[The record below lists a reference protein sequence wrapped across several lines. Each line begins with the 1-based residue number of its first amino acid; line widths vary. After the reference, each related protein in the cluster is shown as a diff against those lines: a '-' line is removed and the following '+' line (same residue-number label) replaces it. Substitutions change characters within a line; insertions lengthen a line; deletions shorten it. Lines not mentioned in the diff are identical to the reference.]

1 MATDQ
6 EYKYEEISVQVE
18 SKGELFEAKGK
29 KILQYGWKLY
39 EECFKNDQGMAM
51 EEFCASEKEFP
62 EVIKETIFRCVPV
75 QKTVHYTTPPKEYTE
90 DTLLAAME
98 TAGNK
103 DFEKETEKKGLG
115 TPATRASI
123 IEKLVFSKYAI
134 RKGKQISCTE
144 DGKLLI
150 EVVPDY
156 LKSAALTAEWENKLL
171 EMEKGNLTDQS
182 FLEGIKGMVMLLISD
197 CRKLSSEQTHKFDT
211 RKSIGTCPVCGNPV
225 YGGKKNFYCSNRDC
239 SFVLWKENNFLEKMG
254 KTMDEAIATA
264 LLQKG
269 RVTMTDLYSA
279 KKNKYFNADLVME
292 IEDGKAR
299 FQLEFP
305 KNTTR
310 KRRTNR
316 MDFKTFKEEVKEN
329 VRAHLPKEA
338 KDVELSFGTYQKMN
352 YSYEALFINIPE
364 KNAQVSINLDELY
377 EAYKDGQD
385 LSKFYEIIPEIVES
399 KEVDRAK
406 EISFDYEQVKP
417 HLFIRVDRVE
427 GNENILENVP
437 HCQMEDLALTYHV
450 LLNKDGE
457 GISKAMITN
466 SWLEILGVTQ
476 EQLHQDALNNS
487 QKLFPLSVMTI
498 TQAVMGGIDPTGVFA
513 SSQESLEE
521 ALKDEEIPLIVVT
534 NKTKTDGAAALFY
547 PEVMEQLGEKIG
559 DFTILPSS
567 THETLILPDSEGMPI
582 QHLKEMVAEV
592 NGSFVEDADRLTD
605 EVYHFDTKDRV
616 FEKVDKFV
624 ARQKENSQKHVAEK
638 GTEGIQKPK
647 KSHEMSL

>member
-1 MATDQ
+1 MERPDSSWSSRKIQQ
-6 EYKYEEISVQVE
+6 E
-18 SKGELFEAKGK
+18 
-29 KILQYGWKLY
+29 
-39 EECFKNDQGMAM
+39 
-51 EEFCASEKEFP
+51 
-62 EVIKETIFRCVPV
+62 
-75 QKTVHYTTPPKEYTE
+75 
-90 DTLLAAME
+90 
-98 TAGNK
+98 
-103 DFEKETEKKGLG
+103 
-115 TPATRASI
+115 
-123 IEKLVFSKYAI
+123 
-134 RKGKQISCTE
+134 
-144 DGKLLI
+144 
-150 EVVPDY
+150 
-156 LKSAALTAEWENKLL
+156 
-171 EMEKGNLTDQS
+171 
-182 FLEGIKGMVMLLISD
+182 
-197 CRKLSSEQTHKFDT
+197 
-211 RKSIGTCPVCGNPV
+211 
-225 YGGKKNFYCSNRDC
+225 
-239 SFVLWKENNFLEKMG
+239 
-254 KTMDEAIATA
+254 
-264 LLQKG
+264 
-269 RVTMTDLYSA
+269 
-279 KKNKYFNADLVME
+279 
-292 IEDGKAR
+292 
-299 FQLEFP
+299 
-305 KNTTR
+305 

-521 ALKDEEIPLIVVT
+521 ALKDEEIAGYRKWQSLGRQVQQFHALRYTKGEEYGGRYELIAGNCLIGPT
-534 NKTKTDGAAALFY
+534 SENPYLTKPAVSQAI
-547 PEVMEQLGEKIG
+547 K
-559 DFTILPSS
+559 
-567 THETLILPDSEGMPI
+567 
-582 QHLKEMVAEV
+582 
-592 NGSFVEDADRLTD
+592 DAKNYL
-605 EVYHFDTKDRV
+605 E
-616 FEKVDKFV
+616 
-624 ARQKENSQKHVAEK
+624 QKE
-638 GTEGIQKPK
+638 
-647 KSHEMSL
+647 KSHEKQGKHLKITERSKTLPTKKVKEQER

>member
-1 MATDQ
+1 
-6 EYKYEEISVQVE
+6 
-18 SKGELFEAKGK
+18 
-29 KILQYGWKLY
+29 
-39 EECFKNDQGMAM
+39 
-51 EEFCASEKEFP
+51 
-62 EVIKETIFRCVPV
+62 
-75 QKTVHYTTPPKEYTE
+75 
-90 DTLLAAME
+90 
-98 TAGNK
+98 
-103 DFEKETEKKGLG
+103 
-115 TPATRASI
+115 
-123 IEKLVFSKYAI
+123 
-134 RKGKQISCTE
+134 
-144 DGKLLI
+144 
-150 EVVPDY
+150 
-156 LKSAALTAEWENKLL
+156 
-171 EMEKGNLTDQS
+171 
-182 FLEGIKGMVMLLISD
+182 
-197 CRKLSSEQTHKFDT
+197 
-211 RKSIGTCPVCGNPV
+211 
-225 YGGKKNFYCSNRDC
+225 
-239 SFVLWKENNFLEKMG
+239 
-254 KTMDEAIATA
+254 
-264 LLQKG
+264 
-269 RVTMTDLYSA
+269 
-279 KKNKYFNADLVME
+279 
-292 IEDGKAR
+292 
-299 FQLEFP
+299 
-305 KNTTR
+305 
-310 KRRTNR
+310 
-316 MDFKTFKEEVKEN
+316 MDFKTFKEEVEEN

-377 EAYKDGQD
+377 EAYKDG
-385 LSKFYEIIPEIVES
+385 
-399 KEVDRAK
+399 
-406 EISFDYEQVKP
+406 
-417 HLFIRVDRVE
+417 H
-427 GNENILENVP
+427 ENILENVP

>member
-1 MATDQ
+1 
-6 EYKYEEISVQVE
+6 
-18 SKGELFEAKGK
+18 
-29 KILQYGWKLY
+29 
-39 EECFKNDQGMAM
+39 
-51 EEFCASEKEFP
+51 
-62 EVIKETIFRCVPV
+62 
-75 QKTVHYTTPPKEYTE
+75 
-90 DTLLAAME
+90 
-98 TAGNK
+98 
-103 DFEKETEKKGLG
+103 
-115 TPATRASI
+115 
-123 IEKLVFSKYAI
+123 
-134 RKGKQISCTE
+134 
-144 DGKLLI
+144 
-150 EVVPDY
+150 
-156 LKSAALTAEWENKLL
+156 
-171 EMEKGNLTDQS
+171 
-182 FLEGIKGMVMLLISD
+182 
-197 CRKLSSEQTHKFDT
+197 
-211 RKSIGTCPVCGNPV
+211 
-225 YGGKKNFYCSNRDC
+225 
-239 SFVLWKENNFLEKMG
+239 
-254 KTMDEAIATA
+254 
-264 LLQKG
+264 
-269 RVTMTDLYSA
+269 
-279 KKNKYFNADLVME
+279 
-292 IEDGKAR
+292 
-299 FQLEFP
+299 
-305 KNTTR
+305 
-310 KRRTNR
+310 

-498 TQAVMGGIDPTGVFA
+498 TQAVMGVIDPTGVFA

-521 ALKDEEIPLIVVT
+521 ALKDETIPLIVVS
-534 NKTKTDGAAALFY
+534 NETKTYGAAALFY

-567 THETLILPDSEGMPI
+567 THETLILPDSKGMPI

>member
-1 MATDQ
+1 MERPDSSWSSRKIQQ
-6 EYKYEEISVQVE
+6 E
-18 SKGELFEAKGK
+18 
-29 KILQYGWKLY
+29 
-39 EECFKNDQGMAM
+39 
-51 EEFCASEKEFP
+51 
-62 EVIKETIFRCVPV
+62 
-75 QKTVHYTTPPKEYTE
+75 
-90 DTLLAAME
+90 
-98 TAGNK
+98 
-103 DFEKETEKKGLG
+103 
-115 TPATRASI
+115 
-123 IEKLVFSKYAI
+123 
-134 RKGKQISCTE
+134 
-144 DGKLLI
+144 
-150 EVVPDY
+150 
-156 LKSAALTAEWENKLL
+156 
-171 EMEKGNLTDQS
+171 
-182 FLEGIKGMVMLLISD
+182 
-197 CRKLSSEQTHKFDT
+197 
-211 RKSIGTCPVCGNPV
+211 
-225 YGGKKNFYCSNRDC
+225 
-239 SFVLWKENNFLEKMG
+239 
-254 KTMDEAIATA
+254 
-264 LLQKG
+264 
-269 RVTMTDLYSA
+269 
-279 KKNKYFNADLVME
+279 
-292 IEDGKAR
+292 
-299 FQLEFP
+299 
-305 KNTTR
+305 

-498 TQAVMGGIDPTGVFA
+498 TQALMEAIDPTGVFA

-638 GTEGIQKPK
+638 GTEGI
-647 KSHEMSL
+647 